1 MSNPLKV
8 TKHFNANVAAIFDAW
23 TKPELLTKWMGPGN
37 VTCVKFE
44 CDLCIGGQY
53 EMHMQTDDEGLVIAY
68 GEYKEIEINKKLSF
82 TWSWQHNEVEDTLVT
97 ISFNETNSGTELILE
112 HFNLPNQ
119 EMSERHEMGWN
130 GCIEKLEQFLN
141 T

>member
-1 MSNPLKV
+1 MSKPLKIS
-8 TKHFNANVAAIFDAW
+8 KHLNSKVDAVFDAW

-44 CDLCIGGQY
+44 CDLCVGGQY

-82 TWSWQHNEVEDTLVT
+82 TWGWKHNEVKDSIVT
-97 ISFNETNSGTELILE
+97 ITFSEIEKGTELTLE
-112 HFNLPNQ
+112 HSNIPTQ
-119 EMSERHEMGWN
+119 EMTDRHEMGWN
-130 GCIEKLEQFLN
+130 GCLEKLQHFIK
-141 T
+141 